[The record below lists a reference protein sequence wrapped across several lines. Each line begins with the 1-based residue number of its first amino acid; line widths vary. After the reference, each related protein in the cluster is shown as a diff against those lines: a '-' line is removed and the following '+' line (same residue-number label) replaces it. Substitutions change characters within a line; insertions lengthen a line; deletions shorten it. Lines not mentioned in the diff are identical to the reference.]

1 MQYQEEQ
8 IGNHEYIY
16 FWHIIFYKF
25 RKTTIIA
32 NNIYT
37 IYALSICAYR
47 KLFDQFR
54 KENFDR
60 IIDRIYNLMNDT
72 KFNNTRNINLKYFK
86 IKYSLI
92 FKKNGY
98 NITGF
103 MNAIY
108 L

>member
-1 MQYQEEQ
+1 
-8 IGNHEYIY
+8 
-16 FWHIIFYKF
+16 
-25 RKTTIIA
+25 
-32 NNIYT
+32 
-37 IYALSICAYR
+37 
-47 KLFDQFR
+47 
-54 KENFDR
+54 
-60 IIDRIYNLMNDT
+60 MNDT

-98 NITGF
+98 NITRF

>member
-1 MQYQEEQ
+1 
-8 IGNHEYIY
+8 
-16 FWHIIFYKF
+16 
-25 RKTTIIA
+25 
-32 NNIYT
+32 
-37 IYALSICAYR
+37 
-47 KLFDQFR
+47 
-54 KENFDR
+54 
-60 IIDRIYNLMNDT
+60 MNDT